1 MAEKSDL
8 DTWVHQALRDSGGRA
23 RLVEIAKHI
32 WEHRERDLRESGEL
46 FYTWQYDMR
55 WAANRL
61 RRRGIMKSVTVS
73 PSGIW
78 ELAKI
83 QGGAM

>member
-8 DTWVHQALRDSGGRA
+8 DTWVRDALRNGGGRA
-23 RLVEIAKHI
+23 SLVDVAKYI
-32 WEHRERDLRESGEL
+32 WKNHEADLRTSGDL

-61 RRRGIMKSVTVS
+61 RRRGTMKAVSVS

-78 ELAKI
+78 ELTKA
-83 QGGAM
+83 